1 MAAMRLG
8 CLFSK
13 AENVA
18 WLKKAQSPYSVNTLA
33 VLAARAA
40 IRDTAYISEYVGE
53 VLAAK
58 ELVYVGLEKLGINYV
73 KSAGN
78 FVLFDCGERAV
89 EIRDA
94 LKVHDILVRDRSY
107 EVRVTVGTRE
117 QMRKFLKEL
126 EAAWKNRG

>member
-1 MAAMRLG
+1 MWRG
-8 CLFSK
+8 
-13 AENVA
+13 
-18 WLKKAQSPYSVNTLA
+18 YSVNTLA

-107 EVRVTVGTRE
+107 EIPGAVRVTVGTRE